1 MRIAI
6 ILGIFFFLL
15 GCAAFSPDAPEEV
28 PIIENLAKE
37 KLKPEIEETPKETQ
51 KEKEIIIEV
60 IAENLEVP
68 WAIDFLPTGEL
79 IFTERPGK
87 VKIVE
92 KGFVHE
98 VKGVVQI
105 SESGLQ
111 GIAVHPDF
119 EENSFVY
126 LYYTY
131 TQEGGL
137 FNRVSRFV
145 LKERSL
151 ENEEVLL
158 ERIPGNVFH
167 DGGRIKFGP
176 DNKLYITTGDSG
188 NTDLSRDLE
197 SVAGK
202 ILRMNDDGTVPNDNP
217 FENSLVYSFG
227 HRNPQGISWHPETRM
242 LVATE
247 HGPTQRDEVNVIEV
261 GKNYGW
267 PDKLCNAGTKKENFI
282 EAVICFDAWTMAP
295 SGATFYSGNQ
305 LPYNN
310 AFIYTG
316 LRGEQL
322 RITKFENSDV
332 ISDEKLLDGF
342 GRLRDIVEGP
352 DGWLYFATSN
362 TDGRGK
368 PKLNDDKIYRIKF
381 E

>member
-1 MRIAI
+1 MKLAV
-6 ILGIFFFLL
+6 ILTAFFFLV
-15 GCAAFSPDAPEEV
+15 GCSSFTPDAPEEN
-28 PIIENLAKE
+28 PIIENGTTEQPIL
-37 KLKPEIEETPKETQ
+37 ETEPGI
-51 KEKEIIIEV
+51 KEIVVEAV
-60 IAENLEVP
+60 AENLEVP
-68 WAIDFLPTGEL
+68 WAIDFLPTGEM

-87 VKIVE
+87 VKIIE

-98 VKGVVQI
+98 VRRVVQI

-119 EENSFVY
+119 EENNFVY

-131 TQEGGL
+131 TQDGGL
-137 FNRVSRFV
+137 FNRISRFV

-158 ERIPGNVFH
+158 EDIPGNVFH

-176 DNKLYITTGDSG
+176 DKKLYITTGDAG
-188 NTDLSRDLE
+188 NTNLSQDLE

-202 ILRMNDDGTVPNDNP
+202 ILRMNDDGSVPNDNP
-217 FENSLVYSFG
+217 IGNSLVYSFG
-227 HRNPQGISWHPETRM
+227 HRNPQGIAWHPETGM
-242 LVATE
+242 LVITE
-247 HGPTQRDEVNVIEV
+247 HGPTQHDEVNIILA

-267 PDKLCNAGTKKENFI
+267 PNKLCNEGTQNENFE
-282 EAVICFDAWTMAP
+282 EAVVCFDDWTMAP
-295 SGATFYSGNQ
+295 SGATFYSGNK

-322 RITKFENSDV
+322 RITTFENGKV
-332 ISDEKLLDGF
+332 KNDEKLLEGF
-342 GRLRDIVEGP
+342 GRLRDVVQGP
-352 DGWLYFATSN
+352 DGWLYFATNN

-368 PKLNDDKIYRIKF
+368 PKPNDDKIYRIKV